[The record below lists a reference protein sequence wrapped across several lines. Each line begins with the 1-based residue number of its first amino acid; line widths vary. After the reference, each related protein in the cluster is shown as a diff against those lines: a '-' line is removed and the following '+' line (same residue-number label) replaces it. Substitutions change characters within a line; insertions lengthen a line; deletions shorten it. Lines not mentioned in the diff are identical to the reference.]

1 MSTTPDTTARFD
13 ATTTT
18 TCGYCGVG
26 CRLEAHTKDGHVV
39 AISPAAD
46 GPANHG
52 HTCVKGR
59 FAHQFTR
66 SRERLTTPLI
76 REPGAPAGT
85 FREATW
91 EEAIAHVSAE
101 LLRIKGAHGPDAI
114 AGLASSRATNEDCY
128 VMQRLMRAAIG
139 TNNIDNCSRVCHSP
153 TSFAL
158 RASLGLSGATGSFDD
173 IDHADLLFVLGAN
186 PTQGHPVVG
195 ARCKQAVLRGAKLI
209 TADPRRIEL
218 ADLADVH
225 LSTRPGGNAALL
237 HGLAHVI
244 IRDGLVDRAFVDART
259 EGYAELEDLAAQYPP
274 SVVEEITGI
283 PAADVERAAHL
294 FAAAENACILW
305 GLGVTEHKYGSEV
318 VRLIVNLALL
328 TGNIGRPGAALLP
341 LRGQNNVQGSS
352 DMGALPDTYTA
363 YRRVDDEA
371 TATEFEAAWGVPL
384 SRRPGY
390 TIPQMFDAAVAGD
403 LRAMFIFGEDVA
415 QTDPDTT
422 HVVKALEN
430 LELLVCQD
438 IFMTETTKLAHVV
451 LPASAFLE
459 KTGTVT
465 NAERRMQLVQP
476 AVDPPGQ
483 ARTDFDILTTLSRA
497 LGHDMGFA
505 DPSEVM
511 DEVARLTPDFAG
523 VSFARLGRR
532 GLQWPVAPDGTDA
545 PILYEDH
552 FLVGSG
558 RAKLAALPYKPPG
571 EEADA
576 EYPLILVTGRRLEHY
591 NAGTMTRRTGNLA
604 LMPSDWLE
612 MHPDDAADRLL
623 AEGDLVTVRSRRG
636 EIELPVRITDRIE
649 AGHVFTAFH
658 FPEVR
663 TNLLVGDS
671 ADVNTSCPEYKV
683 IAVTV
688 RGAHDEPGLAT
699 VAPALVAPA

>member
-1 MSTTPDTTARFD
+1 MSTAERFD
-13 ATTTT
+13 HTTTT

-26 CRLEAHTKDGHVV
+26 CRLEAHVAGGHVV

-66 SRERLTTPLI
+66 SRERLTVPLI
-76 REPGAPAGT
+76 RDRGAPAGA

-91 EEAIAHVSAE
+91 DEAIAHVTAE
-101 LLRIKGAHGPDAI
+101 LQRIKGAHGPDAI

-195 ARCKQAVLRGAKLI
+195 ARIKQAVLRGATLI

-218 ADLADVH
+218 ADLAAVH
-225 LSTRPGGNAALL
+225 LASRPGANAALL
-237 HGLAHVI
+237 QGLAHVI
-244 IRDGLVDRAFVDART
+244 IRDGLVDEQYVAART
-259 EGYAELEDLAAQYPP
+259 EGYDAVAELAAQYPP
-274 SVVEEITGI
+274 DVVEELTGV

-294 FAAAENACILW
+294 LAAAENACILW

-363 YRRVDDEA
+363 YRRVDDEP
-371 TATEFEAAWGVPL
+371 TAQSFEQAWGVPL
-384 SRRPGY
+384 SRTPGY

-403 LRAMFIFGEDVA
+403 LKAMFIFGEDVA

-422 HVVKALEN
+422 HVVHALES

-438 IFMTETTKLAHVV
+438 IFMTETTKLAHVI

-459 KTGTVT
+459 KTGTFT
-465 NAERRMQLVQP
+465 NAERRIQLVQP

-483 ARTDFDILTTLSRA
+483 ARTDFDILTTLSAA

-505 DPSEVM
+505 DPAAVM

-523 VSFARLGRR
+523 VSFDRLGRR
-532 GLQWPVAPDGTDA
+532 GLQWPVAADGTDA
-545 PILYEDH
+545 PILYEET
-552 FLVGSG
+552 FLVGDG
-558 RAKLAALPYKPPG
+558 RARMAALPYKPPG

-612 MHPDDAADRLL
+612 VHPDDAALRLL

-649 AGHVFTAFH
+649 PGHVFTAFH

-663 TNLLVGDS
+663 TNLLMGDS

-683 IAVTV
+683 IAVAV
-688 RGAHDEPGLAT
+688 RGVRDEPGIDTLP
-699 VAPALVAPA
+699 APAVVA